1 MIRIRSNRT
10 FLSLISGNRANIVR
24 PGMNLKENGIMMSEL
39 KKISLVVYGSNIL
52 GIVSFAT
59 AEGSK
64 IEISGETLSVI
75 LMERI

>member
-1 MIRIRSNRT
+1 
-10 FLSLISGNRANIVR
+10 
-24 PGMNLKENGIMMSEL
+24 MNLKENGIMMSEL